1 PNKLLKLR
9 AITTTGIAASLLS
22 LVSVEC
28 LPAKNSVIAPGTSG
42 TDLTHSK
49 NGLMQTMGQVQES
62 NCAGNTMS
70 WSKNKTPWEKLQ
82 LASNL
87 NLYQNVWQGAIS
99 TNKVLDSGMSDIT
112 CRLVEMDNQV
122 PHALQ
127 SQRQQPGQDLHQCS
141 LGWNSGPIKN
151 AKIFNVTWEWKLTE
165 ESPDLVADVS
175 FDIFLT
181 KDPNCRKQECASRE
195 VMMWLGAIG
204 GAKPAGQPAS
214 PGTVKI
220 GGKYD
225 FQVWQG
231 KVNVPVVSIFPSD
244 VTRRYTSF
252 KADLKRALHKL
263 TQYGVGEDEYIMS
276 VGAGIEVFK
285 GSGTLRTSNYII
297 DLY

>member
-1 PNKLLKLR
+1 MRSSILQV
-9 AITTTGIAASLLS
+9 AASILS

-87 NLYQNVWQGAIS
+87 NLYQNVWQA
-99 TNKVLDSGMSDIT
+99 NKVLDSGMSDIT
-112 CRLVEMDNQV
+112 CSSFNQGSLKWTTKFHMPCNPSDNNQV
-122 PHALQ
+122 KTYTNVAWAGTPV
-127 SQRQQPGQDLHQCS
+127 
-141 LGWNSGPIKN
+141 PIKN

-220 GGKYD
+220 G
-225 FQVWQG
+225 
-231 KVNVPVVSIFPSD
+231 
-244 VTRRYTSF
+244 
-252 KADLKRALHKL
+252 
-263 TQYGVGEDEYIMS
+263 
-276 VGAGIEVFK
+276 
-285 GSGTLRTSNYII
+285 
-297 DLY
+297 